1 MTIDECISKYIS
13 GHRVVLSEQNIRD
26 ILDMLLSGE
35 TVTNTARKL
44 NLKSWNLK
52 SCNVANVRN
61 VFEFKCELVFPN
73 AKRLKD
79 KKYNSKIKEVDL
91 KTNDDVVK
99 LITINEAVN
108 SKTIKEYIRETLNIS
123 KKKTDKLFRECM
135 EIYCKCRL
143 EDIKKSLA
151 K

>member
-1 MTIDECISKYIS
+1 MTIDECISKYLS
-13 GHRVVLSEQNIRD
+13 NHRVVLSEQNIRD

-35 TVTNTARKL
+35 TVTSAARKL
-44 NLKSWNLK
+44 NLK

-123 KKKTDKLFRECM
+123 KKKTDKLFRESM
-135 EIYCKCRL
+135 EIYCKGSV
-143 EDIKKSLA
+143 I
-151 K
+151 

>member
-1 MTIDECISKYIS
+1 MTIDECITKYLS
-13 GHRVVLSEQNIRD
+13 NHRVVLSEQNIRD

-44 NLKSWNLK
+44 NIK
-52 SCNVANVRN
+52 SCNVSNVRN
-61 VFEFKCELVFPN
+61 VFEFKCGLVFPN
-73 AKRLKD
+73 AKRSKD
-79 KKYNSKIKEVDL
+79 KKYNSKIKEVNL

>member
-1 MTIDECISKYIS
+1 MTIDECITKYLS
-13 GHRVVLSEQNIRD
+13 NHRVVLSEQNIRD

-44 NLKSWNLK
+44 NLKS
-52 SCNVANVRN
+52 CNVSNVRN

-108 SKTIKEYIRETLNIS
+108 SKTIKEYIKETLNIS

-135 EIYCKCRL
+135 EIYCKGSV
-143 EDIKKSLA
+143 I
-151 K
+151 

>member
-1 MTIDECISKYIS
+1 MTIDECITKYLS
-13 GHRVVLSEQNIRD
+13 NHRVVLTEQNIRD

-44 NLKSWNLK
+44 NIKV
-52 SCNVANVRN
+52 CNVATVRN
-61 VFEFKCELVFPN
+61 VFEFRCELVFPN

-79 KKYNSKIKEVDL
+79 RKYNSKIKEVNL

-135 EIYCKCRL
+135 EIYCKCCL

-151 K
+151 E

>member
-1 MTIDECISKYIS
+1 MTIDECITKYLS
-13 GHRVVLSEQNIRD
+13 NHRVVLSEQNIRD

-44 NLKSWNLK
+44 NIK
-52 SCNVANVRN
+52 SCNVSNVRN
-61 VFEFKCELVFPN
+61 VFEFKCGLVFPN
-73 AKRLKD
+73 AKRSKD
-79 KKYNSKIKEVDL
+79 KKYNSKIKEVNL

-135 EIYCKCRL
+135 EIYCKGSV
-143 EDIKKSLA
+143 I
-151 K
+151 

>member
-1 MTIDECISKYIS
+1 MTIDECITKYLS
-13 GHRVVLSEQNIRD
+13 NHRVVLSEQNIRD

-44 NLKSWNLK
+44 NLK

-108 SKTIKEYIRETLNIS
+108 SKTIKEYIKETLNIS

-135 EIYCKCRL
+135 EIYCKGSV
-143 EDIKKSLA
+143 I
-151 K
+151 

>member
-1 MTIDECISKYIS
+1 MTIDECITKYLS
-13 GHRVVLSEQNIRD
+13 NHRVVLSEQNIRD

-44 NLKSWNLK
+44 NLKS
-52 SCNVANVRN
+52 CNVANVRN

-73 AKRLKD
+73 AKRLRD

-123 KKKTDKLFRECM
+123 NKKTDKLFRECM
-135 EIYCKCRL
+135 EIYCKGSV
-143 EDIKKSLA
+143 I
-151 K
+151 

>member
-1 MTIDECISKYIS
+1 MTIDECITKYLS
-13 GHRVVLSEQNIRD
+13 NHRVVLSEQNIRD

-35 TVTNTARKL
+35 TVTSAARKL
-44 NLKSWNLK
+44 NIK
-52 SCNVANVRN
+52 SCNVSNVRN
-61 VFEFKCELVFPN
+61 VFEFKCGLVFPN

-79 KKYNSKIKEVDL
+79 RKYDSKIKEVDL

-123 KKKTDKLFRECM
+123 KEKTDKLFRECM
-135 EIYCKCRL
+135 EIYCKCCL

>member
-1 MTIDECISKYIS
+1 MTIDECITKYLS
-13 GHRVVLSEQNIRD
+13 NHRVVLSEQNIRD

-44 NLKSWNLK
+44 NLK

-123 KKKTDKLFRECM
+123 KKKTDKLFREGM
-135 EIYCKCRL
+135 EIYCKGSV
-143 EDIKKSLA
+143 I
-151 K
+151 

>member
-1 MTIDECISKYIS
+1 MTIDECISKYLS
-13 GHRVVLSEQNIRD
+13 NHRVVLSEQNIRD

-35 TVTNTARKL
+35 TVTSAARKL
-44 NLKSWNLK
+44 NIK
-52 SCNVANVRN
+52 SCNVSNVRN
-61 VFEFKCELVFPN
+61 VFEFKCGLVFPN

-79 KKYNSKIKEVDL
+79 RKYDSKIKEVDL

-99 LITINEAVN
+99 LIVLNEAVN

-135 EIYCKCRL
+135 EIYCKGSV
-143 EDIKKSLA
+143 I
-151 K
+151 

>member
-1 MTIDECISKYIS
+1 MKLLLTWMSPTGKTTLTGISTTFDLGDEN
-13 GHRVVLSEQNIRD
+13 EE
-26 ILDMLLSGE
+26 ILINAFPGLSGE

-44 NLKSWNLK
+44 NLK

-123 KKKTDKLFRECM
+123 KKKTDKLFRESM
-135 EIYCKCRL
+135 EIYCKGSV
-143 EDIKKSLA
+143 I
-151 K
+151 

>member
-1 MTIDECISKYIS
+1 MTIDECIFKYLS
-13 GHRVVLSEQNIRD
+13 NHRVVLSEQNIRD

-44 NLKSWNLK
+44 NLKS
-52 SCNVANVRN
+52 CNVSNVRN

-108 SKTIKEYIRETLNIS
+108 SKTIKEYIKETLNIS

-135 EIYCKCRL
+135 EIYCKGSV
-143 EDIKKSLA
+143 I
-151 K
+151 

>member
-1 MTIDECISKYIS
+1 MTIDECITKYLS
-13 GHRVVLSEQNIRD
+13 NHRVVLSEQNIRD

-35 TVTNTARKL
+35 TVTSAARKL
-44 NLKSWNLK
+44 NIK
-52 SCNVANVRN
+52 SCNVSNVRN
-61 VFEFKCELVFPN
+61 VFEFKCGLVFPN

-79 KKYNSKIKEVDL
+79 RKYDSKIKEVDL

-135 EIYCKCRL
+135 EIYCKCCL

-151 K
+151 E

>member
-1 MTIDECISKYIS
+1 MTIDECITKYLS
-13 GHRVVLSEQNIRD
+13 NHRVVLSEQNIRD

-44 NLKSWNLK
+44 NLKS
-52 SCNVANVRN
+52 CNVSNVRN

-73 AKRLKD
+73 AKRLRD

-123 KKKTDKLFRECM
+123 NKKTDKLFRECM
-135 EIYCKCRL
+135 EIYCKGSV
-143 EDIKKSLA
+143 I
-151 K
+151 

>member
-1 MTIDECISKYIS
+1 MTIDECITKYLS
-13 GHRVVLSEQNIRD
+13 NHRVVLSEQNIRD

-35 TVTNTARKL
+35 TVTSAARKL
-44 NLKSWNLK
+44 NIK
-52 SCNVANVRN
+52 SCNVSNVRN
-61 VFEFKCELVFPN
+61 VFEFKCGLVFPN

-79 KKYNSKIKEVDL
+79 RKYDSKIKEVDL

-123 KKKTDKLFRECM
+123 KKKTNELFRECM
-135 EIYCKCRL
+135 EIYCKGSV
-143 EDIKKSLA
+143 I
-151 K
+151 

>member
-1 MTIDECISKYIS
+1 MTIDECILKYLS
-13 GHRVVLSEQNIRD
+13 NHRVVLSEQNIRD

-44 NLKSWNLK
+44 NLKS
-52 SCNVANVRN
+52 CNVSNVRN
-61 VFEFKCELVFPN
+61 VFEFKCGLVFPN
-73 AKRLKD
+73 AKRSMD

-135 EIYCKCRL
+135 EIYCKGSV
-143 EDIKKSLA
+143 I
-151 K
+151 

>member
-1 MTIDECISKYIS
+1 MTIDECITKYLS
-13 GHRVVLSEQNIRD
+13 NHRVVLSEQNIRD

-35 TVTNTARKL
+35 TVTSTARKL
-44 NLKSWNLK
+44 NLK

-123 KKKTDKLFRECM
+123 KKKTDK
-135 EIYCKCRL
+135 
-143 EDIKKSLA
+143 
-151 K
+151 